1 MTNERMKKIISA
13 SVVTAVLFLVILLGI
28 LVYQMV
34 CLNRLKAEL
43 DQLNAAKESYLQLK
57 ESQENEIQLWLE
69 EWKIEE
75 AARKYGF
82 RSKGN

>member
-1 MTNERMKKIISA
+1 MTNERMKNLISA
-13 SVVTAVLFLVILLGI
+13 SVVTAVLFLIILLGI